1 VEAESSHWEQV
12 QDIHLLGKVVV
23 VGDPGDLAVEV
34 EDLAEASDA
43 VEGLHVGLLGL
54 VGQG

>member
-1 VEAESSHWEQV
+1 VEAESSHWGQV

-23 VGDPGDLAVEV
+23 VEDPGDLAVGV
-34 EDLAEASDA
+34 EDQAEASDA

-54 VGQG
+54 VGQD